1 MNWNQEELE
10 QWALTR
16 QQKEEDNQAIER
28 YRAQDDSKIKELN
41 IAVERINK
49 TLFIRKAEL
58 DKEVT
63 DTQAAQVQLD
73 KAADDFARLHK
84 VSVLVQ
90 ALPVE
95 YTMGMFDC
103 ASHERWQHPAVTL
116 PVCPC
121 QLVAHTCAACS
132 WRCGALKHNV
142 LAGAARS
149 HAAVG

>member
-41 IAVERINK
+41 IAVERMNK
-49 TLFIRKAEL
+49 TMFTRKTEL

-84 VSVLVQ
+84 ASILVHLQ
-90 ALPVE
+90 V
-95 YTMGMFDC
+95 
-103 ASHERWQHPAVTL
+103 
-116 PVCPC
+116 
-121 QLVAHTCAACS
+121 
-132 WRCGALKHNV
+132 
-142 LAGAARS
+142 
-149 HAAVG
+149 